1 MTERRSV
8 LAAFKEQASVKVI
21 LMSLKAGGE
30 GLNLQE
36 ASHVL
41 VLEPWWNPQVHCS
54 SLVLSSLCTTCLVFN
69 SLRTFHSTTFRFT
82 LLTFRFALLYSSC
95 SLILTSPLFISF
107 ALFTS
112 LFSLLFFTLHTDW
125 TFFSP
130 SLCRSVALSSL
141 DSHVLSSLCS
151 HSARRL
157 SCRPSAAPTASARSE
172 R

>member
-54 SLVLSSLCTTCLVFN
+54 SLVLSSLALFAI
-69 SLRTFHSTTFRFT
+69 
-82 LLTFRFALLYSSC
+82 FALLV
-95 SLILTSPLFISF
+95 LLTSPR
-107 ALFTS
+107 TS
-112 LFSLLFFTLHTDW
+112 
-125 TFFSP
+125 
-130 SLCRSVALSSL
+130 
-141 DSHVLSSLCS
+141 
-151 HSARRL
+151 
-157 SCRPSAAPTASARSE
+157 SC
-172 R
+172 